1 LTDAAFTIK
10 NIVGTIIHG
19 VDLEVAMTKGA
30 WIAISVGALVVG
42 LLVGFMIWGTT
53 AGKLP
58 EVEKELSAVQAQL
71 NEAKQSV
78 AKMENNLGRI
88 SNEKLN
94 LEKEN
99 AELREAI
106 EKATKGRK

>member
-1 LTDAAFTIK
+1 
-10 NIVGTIIHG
+10 
-19 VDLEVAMTKGA
+19 MTKGA

-42 LLVGFMIWGTT
+42 LLIGFMMWGTT

-58 EVEKELSAVQAQL
+58 EVEKELSAVRAQL
-71 NEAKQSV
+71 NESKQSV
-78 AKMENNLGRI
+78 TKMENNLGRI

-99 AELREAI
+99 AELREAV
-106 EKATKGRK
+106 EKTTKGRR

>member
-1 LTDAAFTIK
+1 LTYAAFTIK
-10 NIVGTIIHG
+10 NIVGTIITA
-19 VDLEVAMTKGA
+19 VDSEVAMTKGA

-42 LLVGFMIWGTT
+42 LLIGFMMWGTT

-58 EVEKELSAVQAQL
+58 EVEKELSAVRAQL
-71 NEAKQSV
+71 NESKQSV
-78 AKMENNLGRI
+78 TKMENNLGRI

-99 AELREAI
+99 AELREAV
-106 EKATKGRK
+106 EKTTKGRR